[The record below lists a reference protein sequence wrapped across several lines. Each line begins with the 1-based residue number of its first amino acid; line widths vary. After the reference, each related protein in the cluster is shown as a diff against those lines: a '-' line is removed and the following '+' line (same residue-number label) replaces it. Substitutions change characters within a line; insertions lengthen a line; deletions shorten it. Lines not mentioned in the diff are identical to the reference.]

1 MPKPLK
7 VLMAEDDPLDA
18 ELFLRELRRAGFAP
32 EIRRVDTEEAFVEGL
47 QGEVDLVV
55 ADHVLPEFGSRRALE
70 LLKASGRNLPLI
82 VVSGKI
88 GEDKAVEAIRLGATD
103 YLIKGQFARLGHA
116 VERALE
122 VARLREERRRDAE
135 ALRESERF
143 ARAALDALT
152 TQIAIVDEGGTIV
165 AVNEAWRSFA
175 VQNGPVSANV
185 AEGANY
191 LSVCDRT
198 EGPEAEVARS
208 VARAIRDILAGNR
221 SLFEIEYPCPR
232 PGEDRWFVARI
243 TPFPDNGARRVVVA
257 HEDITESRRLE
268 EQLRQAQKME
278 AIGTLA
284 GGVAHD
290 FNNILAA
297 IMLHLDLLKLDVS
310 MPASTQK
317 SLDEL
322 SQAAR
327 RAAGLTRKLLLFSR
341 QEPARRQRVDLKAV
355 VRGLLAMLDRMV
367 GENYTLDLT
376 GSPEPLWLEGDPGM
390 LELVAM
396 NLVINARDAM
406 PRGGSIELRLDGCE
420 LGEGATEAH
429 PAGRPGRYARL
440 IVSDTGCGMNEATR
454 QRIFEPFFTTKA
466 AGKGTGLGLSTV
478 FGIVEQHAGW
488 IEVESVEGRGS
499 TFAVWFPAATDA
511 GDETEVPVAT
521 TAATNPTSRGTILLV
536 DDNRS
541 MRSAAAG
548 ILRNEGYHVLEAGE
562 GVEARSMLARQS
574 VPVDLLL
581 TDIVMPGGVLGHEL
595 ANEVRSRDPR
605 LKVILMS
612 GHHASEEMSIQDG
625 GFNAYLSK
633 PFSSD
638 QLVQA
643 VRTVLAKRTDSS

>member
-18 ELFLRELRRAGFAP
+18 ELFQRELRRAGFAP

-103 YLIKGQFARLGHA
+103 YLLKGQFARLGHA

-122 VARLREERRRDAE
+122 GARLREERRRDAE

-175 VQNGPVSANV
+175 VQNGPVFANV
-185 AEGANY
+185 SEGANY

-198 EGPEAEVARS
+198 EGPEAGVAQS
-208 VARAIRDILAGNR
+208 VARAIRDILEGGR
-221 SLFEIEYPCPR
+221 TRFEVEHPCPR

-268 EQLRQAQKME
+268 EQLRQSQKME

-297 IMLHLDLLKLDVS
+297 IMLHLDLLKLDAS
-310 MPASTQK
+310 MPASMQK

-406 PRGGSIELRLDGCE
+406 PRGGRIELRLDGCE
-420 LGEGATEAH
+420 LDEGATEAH
-429 PAGRPGRYARL
+429 TAGRAGRFARL

-454 QRIFEPFFTTKA
+454 QRVFEPFFTTKA

-499 TFAVWFPAATDA
+499 TFIVYLPAASGTVGDPEPPEASAAA
-511 GDETEVPVAT
+511 GRS
-521 TAATNPTSRGTILLV
+521 SRGTLLIV

-548 ILRNEGYHVLEAGE
+548 ILRMEGYRVLEAGD
-562 GVEARSMLARQS
+562 GLEARNILAARTA
-574 VPVDLLL
+574 PIDLLL
-581 TDIVMPGGVLGHEL
+581 TDVVMPGGVLGHEL
-595 ANEVRSRDPR
+595 AAEVGNRDR
-605 LKVILMS
+605 RVKVILMS
-612 GHHASEEMSIQDG
+612 GHHSSEERAVMAG
-625 GFNAYLSK
+625 AFGVCLAK
-633 PFSSD
+633 PFSAD
-638 QLVQA
+638 ELLRT
-643 VRTVLAKRTDSS
+643 VRTALSERPASS